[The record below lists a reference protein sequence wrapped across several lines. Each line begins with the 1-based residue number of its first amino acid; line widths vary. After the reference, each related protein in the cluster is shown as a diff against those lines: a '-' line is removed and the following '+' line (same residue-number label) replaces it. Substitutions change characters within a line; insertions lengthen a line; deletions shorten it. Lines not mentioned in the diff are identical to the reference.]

1 MCNRVQALHCK
12 VHLICVQL
20 CATMKVICVQLT
32 GRRAADQLSPLFP
45 TFPPPPSHKNAWSAL
60 TPQLLLL
67 SFCDPPYRPPI
78 GHWPSSDPTWL
89 AAPTMLC
96 NRRCLRPRWLAFPGT
111 LQSNRQQLLYVLL
124 CYFFSFLVLVW
135 AFLSLFFSVF
145 LNFLVYVFAWI
156 ILTCFHNF
164 SASCTC
170 TYHMLGNWGLFIK
183 KLTSDLTI
191 KWGHCFILWHATR
204 IAWITRQ
211 IYCLKSLPLAQIQKK
226 RNLSK
231 LREG

>member
-1 MCNRVQALHCK
+1 MQALHCK

-45 TFPPPPSHKNAWSAL
+45 TFPPPPSHKNARSAL

-67 SFCDPPYRPPI
+67 KFCDPPWRPPI

-96 NRRCLRPRWLAFPGT
+96 NRRCLRPRWLAGFPRNAPEQPSTAALCT
-111 LQSNRQQLLYVLL
+111 LVLL
-124 CYFFSFLVLVW
+124 FLILCLGFSFTFFLCLSYFF
-135 AFLSLFFSVF
+135 
-145 LNFLVYVFAWI
+145 VYVFAWF

-164 SASCTC
+164 SAPCTC
-170 TYHMLGNWGLFIK
+170 TNHTVGNWGLLNK
-183 KLTSDLTI
+183 
-191 KWGHCFILWHATR
+191 
-204 IAWITRQ
+204 
-211 IYCLKSLPLAQIQKK
+211 
-226 RNLSK
+226 N
-231 LREG
+231 

>member
-45 TFPPPPSHKNAWSAL
+45 TFPPPPSHKNARSAL

-67 SFCDPPYRPPI
+67 NFCDPPWRPPI

-96 NRRCLRPRWLAFPGT
+96 NRRCLRPRWLAGFPRNAPEQPSTAALCT
-111 LQSNRQQLLYVLL
+111 LVLL
-124 CYFFSFLVLVW
+124 FLILCLGFSFT
-135 AFLSLFFSVF
+135 FFSVSF
-145 LNFLVYVFAWI
+145 LLLYTDFAWF

-164 SASCTC
+164 SAPRTN
-170 TYHMLGNWGLFIK
+170 HMVGNWGLFIK
-183 KLTSDLTI
+183 NFGCNCKM
-191 KWGHCFILWHATR
+191 G
-204 IAWITRQ
+204 
-211 IYCLKSLPLAQIQKK
+211 SLLYPLACYTHCLDYQTNI
-226 RNLSK
+226 LS
-231 LREG
+231 